1 MPYKSLDEIN
11 EKIREG
17 KAVVVTADEIKD
29 IVEEKGPKGRRGK
42 LMWLLPTF
50 GPMCSSGVFHSGT
63 AAPDKDEQGVA

>member
-29 IVEEKGPKGRRGK
+29 IVEEKGPERAAREVDVVTTGRSGRCAHQVY
-42 LMWLLPTF
+42 LLI
-50 GPMCSSGVFHSGT
+50 SGT
-63 AAPDKDEQGVA
+63 AILRLR